1 MKDNIDLFTNGLAVV
16 CTAIQPDYVLKII
29 SLVLT
34 LVSIAVSLAFTVW
47 RWHKSAMADGKI
59 DKKEIDE
66 LSHDVTGAVDDAKKA
81 VEDAKKDDEK
91 KDGEKDDKS

>member
-1 MKDNIDLFTNGLAVV
+1 MKDNLDIFTNGLAVV

-34 LVSIAVSLAFTVW
+34 LVSIVVSLIFTIW
-47 RWHKSAMADGKI
+47 KWHKSAMSDGKI

-66 LSHDVTGAVDDAKKA
+66 LASDVTGAVDDAKK
-81 VEDAKKDDEK
+81 VVDDAKKDVDK
-91 KDGEKDDKS
+91 K